1 MSRIYVVGSL
11 NADYVVPVERIPLV
25 GETLPGGGM
34 AVYPGGKG
42 ANQAVAAARLGAKVS
57 MIGQIGADAAG
68 RFLLDSQRAAGVD
81 VSGIGESHGAS
92 GSALIY
98 VLPDGRNA
106 IVVSAAANARLTPR
120 GVRERL
126 AGLRRGDFVLCQ
138 LETPLETVAEALR
151 LAAAAGAKTI
161 LDPAPARGLPADML
175 RNAAILTPNETEAAA
190 LLASAPPTDGAQA
203 AAAAKAL
210 RALGPAAVVL
220 KLGERGCLIA
230 DARAPRAIAPFPV
243 EAGDTT
249 AAGDTFNAA
258 LAVRLGEGAALDDAA
273 RWANAAAAVSVTRKG
288 AQTSAPGRDEVEK
301 LLMQRQSTPR
311 PVP

>member
-11 NADYVVPVERIPLV
+11 NADYVVPVERIPRV
-25 GETLPGGGM
+25 GETLSGGGM

-42 ANQAVAAARLGAKVS
+42 ANQAVAAARLGAEVS

-81 VSGIGESHGAS
+81 VSGIGESPGAS

-106 IVVSAAANARLTPR
+106 IVVSAAANARLTPC

-301 LLMQRQSTPR
+301 LLTQRQSTPR